1 MRIKLVCPILY
12 ERLDPLYFCSLQCKM
27 PPVSPGVPEFLK
39 RYKLKNKKQK
49 NRAFFFVCF
58 FQVLH
63 LSVGRVWH
71 SYNFYRFFIINVKLV
86 HD

>member
-39 RYKLKNKKQK
+39 RYKLKNKNKK
-49 NRAFFFVCF
+49 IELFFVF
-58 FQVLH
+58 FKFCICLWEEFGIVTIFIGFF
-63 LSVGRVWH
+63 LS
-71 SYNFYRFFIINVKLV
+71 LM
-86 HD
+86 

>member
-39 RYKLKNKKQK
+39 RYKLKNKNKK
-49 NRAFFFVCF
+49 IELFFVF
-58 FQVLH
+58 FKFCICLWEEFGIVTIFI
-63 LSVGRVWH
+63 G
-71 SYNFYRFFIINVKLV
+71 FFFIINVKLV